1 MQDQKKFYRELKRV
15 IKKDGTRKRR
25 KFLNKVLLENPEQ
38 AHEAEFEFG
47 RASSKWLNGL
57 DDERKNQYLE
67 RKKFEDTQQEQPD

>member
-25 KFLNKVLLENPEQ
+25 KFLNKVLLENPEE
-38 AHEAEFEFG
+38 AHEVEFDFG

-57 DDERKNQYLE
+57 DDEKKNQYLARQRYAE
-67 RKKFEDTQQEQPD
+67 PEQTSE